1 MKKLIVLLPVYNA
14 EKFLTECLDSICNQT
29 YRDFELI
36 VCDDGSNDRSLH
48 ILSEYAAKDSRI
60 RILINPK
67 NLGIVKTRN
76 RLLSEIPEDT
86 DFVAWMDA
94 DDICSS
100 ERFRKQLDYLMEHPA
115 IGGIGSAL
123 EIIDE
128 NSELTGRRDYPIAAS
143 EIRKRLPICNVLAQP
158 AMLLRNDVLRKIGN
172 YSVSCPVCQDYE
184 YWLRAIDCFDFAN
197 LPEPLLRYR
206 ISKQQIKQQ
215 KLKQTLRTT
224 LLLQRQYYQR
234 NHRRMPLSG
243 IIHQICGFTLLMLPA
258 DWILKLFVLFTYR
271 KKGLS

>member
-1 MKKLIVLLPVYNA
+1 MKKLIVLLPVYNG
-14 EKFLTECLDSICNQT
+14 EKFLAECLDSICNQT

-36 VCDDGSNDRSLH
+36 VCNDGSNDRSLH
-48 ILSEYAAKDSRI
+48 ILRQYAAKDPRI
-60 RILINPK
+60 RVLSNPE
-67 NLGIVKTRN
+67 NLGIVKTKN

-115 IGGIGSAL
+115 IGGVGSAL

-128 NSELTGRRDYPIAAS
+128 NSELTGRRDYPAVAS
-143 EIRKRLPICNVLAQP
+143 EIRKRLPKCNVLGMP
-158 AMLLRNDVLRKIGN
+158 TMMLRYDVLREMGN
-172 YSVSCPVCQDYE
+172 FSATCPGCEDYE
-184 YWLRAIDCFDFAN
+184 YWLRTIDRFDLAN

-215 KLKQTLRTT
+215 KLKQTLRAT
-224 LLLQRQYYQR
+224 LLLQRQYYLR
-234 NHRRMPLSG
+234 NGRRIPLSG
-243 IIHQICGFTLLMLPA
+243 IILQICGFTLLMLPA